1 MSGWCGGSRPNPATP
16 NEKGIT
22 LIDYKGK
29 NPSERLELATVS
41 EAADYMSVT
50 PKTIHAYFREGRL
63 TRYSMGPRM
72 VRVDINEVNDR
83 LRNYG
88 ALTTP

>member
-1 MSGWCGGSRPNPATP
+1 MPQFCNP
-16 NEKGIT
+16 ERKGIPLT
-22 LIDYKGK
+22 DYKGK

-50 PKTIHAYFREGRL
+50 PKTIHTYFREGRL

-88 ALTTP
+88 GLTTS